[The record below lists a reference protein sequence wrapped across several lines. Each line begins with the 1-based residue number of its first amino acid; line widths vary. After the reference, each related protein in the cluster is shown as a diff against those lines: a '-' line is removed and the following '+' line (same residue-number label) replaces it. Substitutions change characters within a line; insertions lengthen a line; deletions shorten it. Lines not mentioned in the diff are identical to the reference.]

1 MKLTNEG
8 LLAKNEWESKGYKLP
23 DFDRQAMLEETR
35 KNPIWV
41 HFGAGNIF
49 RVFPAALQQH
59 LLNTKQS
66 KAGIIVG
73 EGFDYQIIDKVYNP
87 HDNLTLMVTL
97 KSDGSIRKE
106 VVGSVAYAYKCDP
119 QFATEWKFFT
129 ETFRKPS
136 LQMVTFTITEKG
148 YSLRGGN
155 GAFHPAVE
163 ADFAAGPEKST
174 LFLSKLTTLVY
185 ARYKAKAGK
194 LALVSMDNCSHNGQK
209 LYDAVSTIAKAW
221 EDRNLVEKGFTD
233 YLDTEVS
240 FPWSM
245 IDKITP
251 RPDAKVEAML
261 KQDGFEDTSLIITDK
276 NTYTASFVNAEES
289 QYLVIEDL
297 FANGRPALEKAGVYF
312 TDRDTV
318 NKVERMKV
326 TTCLN
331 PLHTALAI
339 YGCLLGHTLISEEM
353 QDPQLKRLVEIIG
366 HTEGMPVVVDPKI
379 LNPAAFID
387 EVLTKRFPNPFM
399 PDTPQRIATDTSQK
413 LAIRF
418 GETVKAYLSNKDLDV
433 RNLKLI
439 PLVFAGWIRYLM
451 GLDDELNSFTPSSD
465 PRLAEVQ
472 SYVKDIKIGDLGP
485 FASLEPL
492 LKDASIFGVD
502 LVAIGLSDLVQ
513 SYFAELIQGKGA
525 VRATLKKYVR

>member
-1 MKLTNEG
+1 MKLTDTG
-8 LLAKNEWESKGYKLP
+8 LQERNVWEAKGYTLP
-23 DFDRQAMLEETR
+23 SFDRAKMQQETK

-59 LLNTKQS
+59 MLNKGLS

-73 EGFDYQIIDKVYNP
+73 EGFDYQIIDKVYAKN
-87 HDNLTLMVTL
+87 DNLTLMVTL
-97 KSDGSIRKE
+97 KSDGSIEKE
-106 VVGSVAYAYKCDP
+106 VIASVAYAYKCDP
-119 QFATEWKFFT
+119 QFVQEWDFFSDV
-129 ETFRKPS
+129 FAKHS
-136 LQMVTFTITEKG
+136 LQMVSFTITEKG
-148 YSLRGGN
+148 YSLKGGN
-155 GAFHPAVE
+155 GVYYPQMAQDLANGPAK
-163 ADFAAGPEKST
+163 PSM
-174 LFLSKLTTLVY
+174 FLSKLTSLVY
-185 ARYKAKAGK
+185 KRYLAKAGK

-209 LYDAVSTIAKAW
+209 LYDAVMEIARTW
-221 EDRNLVEKGFTD
+221 EQNNLVEKGFCA

-261 KQDGFEDTSLIITDK
+261 QADGFEDTSLVITDK

-289 QYLVIEDL
+289 QYLVIEDS
-297 FANGRPALEKAGVYF
+297 FANGRPALEKVGVYF

-353 QDPQLKRLVEIIG
+353 QDPELKKLVEGIG
-366 HTEGMPVVVDPKI
+366 YREGMPVVVDPKI
-379 LNPAAFID
+379 LDPKMFIS

-418 GETVKAYLSNKDLDV
+418 GETIKAYVADPSLEVK
-433 RNLKLI
+433 NLKLI
-439 PLVFAGWIRYLM
+439 PLVFAGWLRYLM
-451 GLDDELNSFTPSSD
+451 ALDDNLNSFTPSSD
-465 PRLAEVQ
+465 PRLLEAQ
-472 SYVKDIKIGDLGP
+472 AYVKDIKIGDKPSADQLKG
-485 FASLEPL
+485 L
-492 LKDASIFGVD
+492 LSDASIFGVD
-502 LVAIGLSDLVQ
+502 LYEVGLAPLVL
-513 SYFAELIQGKGA
+513 SYFTSLIASKGA
-525 VRATLKKYVR
+525 VRKTLQTYVH